1 MKKTFRSLLFVPM
14 VLTAALVGCTDTTQV
29 SGPEVPLNAAK
40 KGVDQSNGSSMQG
53 MTIAEIVVD
62 AATATEGAEFT
73 ILLAAIQAADPAVL
87 EALSGKGQYTVF
99 APTDAAFGALFAN
112 PDFPYTPEEV
122 LGNQE
127 LVTQV
132 LLYHVARGRRDS
144 GDVLDSEQIRTM
156 QRGFLFPL
164 LNDMGA
170 YIVDNSDLTPN
181 AKLGPIDIM
190 ASNGIIHVI
199 DGVLLP

>member
-1 MKKTFRSLLFVPM
+1 MKTTFRSLLFVPM
-14 VLTAALVGCTDTTQV
+14 VLTAALMGCTDTAQV
-29 SGPEVPLNAAK
+29 SGPQVPLNPASE
-40 KGVDQSNGSSMQG
+40 GMDQANGSSMKG

-73 ILLAAIQAADPAVL
+73 TLYAALQAADPAVV

-99 APTDAAFGALFAN
+99 APTDAAFDALFSN
-112 PDFPYTPEEV
+112 PDFPYSPEEV

-127 LVTQV
+127 LLTQV

-156 QRGFLFPL
+156 QRGFLYPL

-170 YIVDNSDLTPN
+170 YIVDNSDITPD